1 MLTGYLKKT
10 GMGRIGIMIIG
21 NVIIGLGISVFK
33 LSGLGND
40 PYSGMVMSMGAL
52 LNMPYANFQVML
64 NIALLMIEI
73 FAGRKYIGAGTIVNA
88 LFLGYFSTFFNF
100 VLAHTVNAPE
110 KMWQRVIVVCL
121 GVIICSLGLSLYQTA
136 DVGVA
141 PYDSLPMILT
151 DRWPKIPYF
160 CYRIFLDA
168 LFALICYLAGGIVG
182 LGTLVSAFGLGYFIN
197 LFNMRLSGKLLKWIE
212 HGRYPGKIYGVAEK
226 S

>member
-1 MLTGYLKKT
+1 MLTNYLKKT
-10 GMGRIGIMIIG
+10 GVGRIGIMIIG

-40 PYSGMVMSMGAL
+40 PYSGMVMAMGAL
-52 LNMPYANFQVML
+52 LNMPYANFQVLL

-100 VLAHTVNAPE
+100 MLAHTVNAPE

-141 PYDSLPMILT
+141 PYDSLPMILA
-151 DRWPKIPYF
+151 DRCPRIPYF
-160 CYRIFLDA
+160 CFRISLDA

-182 LGTLVSAFGLGYFIN
+182 LGTLVSAFGLGYFIKF
-197 LFNMRLSGKLLKWIE
+197 FNEQLSFRLVERAGGKN
-212 HGRYPGKIYGVAEK
+212 GG
-226 S
+226 

>member
-1 MLTGYLKKT
+1 MR
-10 GMGRIGIMIIG
+10 GRIIIMVMG
-21 NVIIGLGISVFK
+21 NVILGLGVSIFK

-40 PYSGMVMSMGAL
+40 PFNGMVMAMGAF

-64 NIALLMIEI
+64 NVVLLLIEI
-73 FAGRKYIGAGTIVNA
+73 LAGRKYIGAGTIVNA
-88 LFLGYFSTFFNF
+88 LLLGYFSTFFNF

-110 KMWQRVIVVCL
+110 LMWQRVIVVCL
-121 GVIICSLGLSLYQTA
+121 GVLICSLGLSLYQSA

-141 PYDSLPMILT
+141 PYDSIPMILF

-160 CYRIFLDA
+160 CYRIGLDA

-197 LFNMRLSGKLLKWIE
+197 IFNVHVSSKLMKGIGKAGL
-212 HGRYPGKIYGVAEK
+212 
-226 S
+226 